1 MGWRERKLQ
10 EIKSNQTR
18 QYQSQI
24 SPKRRCIHPLTED
37 TWETIAPREMPDTP
51 AEEAVAQLQSWN
63 LHVFARRVIDEST
76 GQMGN
81 PILPSDLL
89 FLEPPLGSQG

>member
-1 MGWRERKLQ
+1 M
-10 EIKSNQTR
+10 
-18 QYQSQI
+18 
-24 SPKRRCIHPLTED
+24 HPLTDD
-37 TWETIAPREMPDTP
+37 TWETIAQREMPDTP

-63 LHVFARRVIDEST
+63 LHVFARRVIDDST

-89 FLEPPLGSQG
+89 FLEPPLGTQWLDSLRFVGAFANRTN

>member
-1 MGWRERKLQ
+1 ML
-10 EIKSNQTR
+10 EIKSNQTL
-18 QYQSQI
+18 QNQAQI
-24 SPKRRCIHPLTED
+24 SPKRRCIHPLAED
-37 TWETIAPREMPDTP
+37 TWETIARREIPDTP

-63 LHVFARRVIDEST
+63 LHVFARRVINDDT

-89 FLEPPLGSQG
+89 FLEPPLGTQA

>member
-1 MGWRERKLQ
+1 M
-10 EIKSNQTR
+10 
-18 QYQSQI
+18 
-24 SPKRRCIHPLTED
+24 HPLADD
-37 TWETIAPREMPDTP
+37 TWETIAQREMPGTP

-63 LHVFARRVIDEST
+63 LHVFARRVIDDNT

-89 FLEPPLGSQG
+89 FLEPPLGTQS